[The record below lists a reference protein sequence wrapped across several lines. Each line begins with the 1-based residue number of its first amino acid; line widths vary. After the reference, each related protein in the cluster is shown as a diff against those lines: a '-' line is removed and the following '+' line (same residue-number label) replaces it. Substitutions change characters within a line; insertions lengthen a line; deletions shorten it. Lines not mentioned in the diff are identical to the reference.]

1 MAYKNSDGNSS
12 IANQWGQWRYFNSA
26 LDKLGTAKPATVTIN
41 ENNVTIP
48 EADNWMDSVT
58 AVFKGIQGGIEAKK
72 ELSYKLADDYLKNHS
87 LEEYRDQM
95 VKGLVPFQ
103 DDPLA
108 MSRLKESHGQMVF
121 QYITDD
127 FQRRVDS
134 NEFKGMSSEQVDAE
148 FFKYAR
154 QQSADIAKTFGYSE
168 NDVFFNRGLFT
179 NSPTERIKMM
189 ARQKEVEHNF
199 NVQDM
204 FVTESAKIHA
214 LIQNGADGIAIID
227 GLRSV
232 DQTVG
237 RFLDPEKRNKL
248 YTSVVQALE
257 NSPTGF
263 IALQQL
269 ADTKNLPLSN
279 GVTLR
284 EFLGEDGYKA
294 SLIKALNYAY
304 SQDAQSK
311 LDFQNGLDV
320 MANNGRVA
328 ELFALRNSKLEESG
342 GLLTDEV
349 KDIEKAYDSAV
360 RVQIANAKKNAI
372 ELKKQQNE
380 LLKTSASRAYVQA
393 VARGEPVVAKD
404 VVGIT
409 NKDIDTAYQYLVDT
423 GSITFKDQLAIAKN
437 PHLPFSDNPARKH
450 FANQA
455 TDAINWLNNSTKE
468 FMTSKG
474 FPKKIKDS
482 VNTLIEVYKSDP
494 SNFSNIIGSSSDKS
508 LEDARALANML
519 SSGRPIEDII
529 RGKAEI
535 QKLKDE
541 GNTKEIT
548 KIRDKAIKSI
558 QDPMLGDSKD
568 IDYNGKVFV
577 TTLTFAFRSMGET
590 DRNAVALATAEYN
603 KSFKNLMGTSVPS
616 SFFTGRSGL
625 TVPDKELLARI
636 KKKIPSKYLE
646 DSDKNVTLSFDT
658 SSNVLTVADRAGNSI
673 FSMNQTEASNLVDII
688 GDEIYKEV
696 ERQEIL
702 KEKYTGLAF
711 GDDKQYNDR

>member
-108 MSRLKESHGQMVF
+108 MARLKESHGQMVF

-189 ARQKEVEHNF
+189 TRQKEVEHNF

-227 GLRSV
+227 GLSSIE
-232 DQTVG
+232 QTVG

-269 ADTKNLPLSN
+269 ADTDNLPLSN

-284 EFLGEDGYKA
+284 QFLGEDGYKE
-294 SLIKALNYAY
+294 SLIKAYNYRYKRDTKAY
-304 SQDAQSK
+304 
-311 LDFQNGLDV
+311 LDYQNGLDNL
-320 MANNGRVA
+320 AENGDLSIL
-328 ELFALRNSKLEESG
+328 EALRNDELLANG
-342 GLLTDEV
+342 NILTDRV
-349 KDIEKAYDSAV
+349 KDIEKSIDRAKAVQRSNLRATAVKAQNEQKALIKQTVAKQFLKDASRGKELKSSNSSDISAGDLSVAFDSMIESGELTTKDALEIAKNSSVPFKDNPAKRYFKNKAEAASEKLTGITADYLNSGMKPEVIPKEPPEEITQMIELHRTDPQSFLYATGSTKGFTESIHGAV
-360 RVQIANAKKNAI
+360 LLMEGGRSWEDVVKRMAGFEKLKDDSKGRAKIEGLRIKVSTGVTEISKVMGTEVDQKGKDFIYNMACRFVGSGESPSRAI
-372 ELKKQQNE
+372 EL
-380 LLKTSASRAYVQA
+380 
-393 VARGEPVVAKD
+393 AKD
-404 VVGIT
+404 VYR
-409 NKDIDTAYQYLVDT
+409 NQYVTLLGT
-423 GSITFKDQLAIAKN
+423 SI
-437 PHLPFSDNPARKH
+437 PARV
-450 FANQA
+450 FTSRSYGNADPEMA
-455 TDAINWLNNSTKE
+455 KE
-468 FMTSKG
+468 LFKNEFTYGDDSKY
-474 FPKKIKDS
+474 S
-482 VNTLIEVYKSDP
+482 VDYNEEFGRLVVYEKGTYNYVKSYTV
-494 SNFSNIIGSSSDKS
+494 
-508 LEDARALANML
+508 
-519 SSGRPIEDII
+519 EDIQYTLD
-529 RGKAEI
+529 KAAERKAKELEKEMNETVNDRLA
-535 QKLKDE
+535 KLKS
-541 GNTKEIT
+541 G
-548 KIRDKAIKSI
+548 
-558 QDPMLGDSKD
+558 GD
-568 IDYNGKVFV
+568 
-577 TTLTFAFRSMGET
+577 
-590 DRNAVALATAEYN
+590 
-603 KSFKNLMGTSVPS
+603 
-616 SFFTGRSGL
+616 
-625 TVPDKELLARI
+625 
-636 KKKIPSKYLE
+636 
-646 DSDKNVTLSFDT
+646 
-658 SSNVLTVADRAGNSI
+658 
-673 FSMNQTEASNLVDII
+673 
-688 GDEIYKEV
+688 
-696 ERQEIL
+696 
-702 KEKYTGLAF
+702 
-711 GDDKQYNDR
+711 

>member
-12 IANQWGQWRYFNSA
+12 IANQWGQWKYFNSA

-58 AVFKGIQGGIEAKK
+58 AVFKGIQGGMEAKK

-108 MSRLKESHGQMVF
+108 MARLKESHGQMVF

-154 QQSADIAKTFGYSE
+154 QQSADIAETFGYSE

-179 NSPTERIKMM
+179 NSPTERVKMM

-269 ADTKNLPLSN
+269 ADTDNLPLSN
-279 GVTLR
+279 GLTLR
-284 EFLGEDGYKA
+284 QFLGEDGYKE
-294 SLIKALNYAY
+294 SLIKAYNYRYKRDTKAY
-304 SQDAQSK
+304 
-311 LDFQNGLDV
+311 LDYQNGLS
-320 MANNGRVA
+320 NLA
-328 ELFALRNSKLEESG
+328 ESGELSMLEALRNNELQANG
-342 GLLTDEV
+342 NTLTDRV
-349 KDIEKAYDSAV
+349 KDIEKYLDRARAV
-360 RVQIANAKKNAI
+360 QRSNLRATAVKAQNEQKTLLKQTIAKQYLTDASRGK
-372 ELKKQQNE
+372 ELKSSNSSDISAGDLNVAFDSMIESGE
-380 LLKTSASRAYVQA
+380 LTT
-393 VARGEPVVAKD
+393 KD
-404 VVGIT
+404 ALEISKNSSVP
-409 NKDIDTAYQYLVDT
+409 
-423 GSITFKDQLAIAKN
+423 FK
-437 PHLPFSDNPARKH
+437 DNPARRYFKNKAEAASEKLTGITTDYLNSGMKPEVIPKEPPEEITQMIELYRTDPQS
-450 FANQA
+450 FLYA
-455 TDAINWLNNSTKE
+455 TGSTKGFTDSIHGAVLLME
-468 FMTSKG
+468 GGRSWEDVVKRTAGFEKLKDDSKG
-474 FPKKIKDS
+474 RAKIEGLRIKVSTGVTEISKVIGTEVDQKGKDFIYNMACRFVGSGESPNRAIELAKDVYRNQYVTLLGTSIPSRVFTSRSYGNADPEMAKELFKNEFSYGDDSKYS
-482 VNTLIEVYKSDP
+482 VDYNEEFGRLVVYEKGTYNYVKSYT
-494 SNFSNIIGSSSDKS
+494 
-508 LEDARALANML
+508 
-519 SSGRPIEDII
+519 IEDI
-529 RGKAEI
+529 
-535 QKLKDE
+535 QYTL
-541 GNTKEIT
+541 
-548 KIRDKAIKSI
+548 DKA
-558 QDPMLGDSKD
+558 
-568 IDYNGKVFV
+568 
-577 TTLTFAFRSMGET
+577 
-590 DRNAVALATAEYN
+590 AER
-603 KSFKNLMGTSVPS
+603 KA
-616 SFFTGRSGL
+616 
-625 TVPDKELLARI
+625 KELEKEMNETVVDRLA
-636 KKKIPSKYLE
+636 
-646 DSDKNVTLSFDT
+646 
-658 SSNVLTVADRAGNSI
+658 
-673 FSMNQTEASNLVDII
+673 
-688 GDEIYKEV
+688 
-696 ERQEIL
+696 
-702 KEKYTGLAF
+702 
-711 GDDKQYNDR
+711 KQKSGTD

>member
-58 AVFKGIQGGIEAKK
+58 AVIKGIRGGMEAKK

-108 MSRLKESHGQMVF
+108 MARLKESHGQMVF

-154 QQSADIAKTFGYSE
+154 QQSADIAETFGYSE

-179 NSPTERIKMM
+179 NSPTERVKMM

-232 DQTVG
+232 EQTVG

-248 YTSVVQALE
+248 YTSIVQSLE
-257 NSPTGF
+257 NSPNGI

-279 GVTLR
+279 GLTLR

-294 SLIKALNYAY
+294 SFIKAFNHAY

-311 LDFQNGLDV
+311 FNYQQGLSNLAEAGNLSILEGLLGEEYQNTNNTDTDKTKDIKRYIERAKTVQRINLNKTYAETKKQFEDQQKLNLATRYLSDASVPFADMKSVSSMDLSKGDLKKAFDIMIDNGYPLDNVLNIASNPSIPRSD
-320 MANNGRVA
+320 NVA
-328 ELFALRNSKLEESG
+328 RTFLSDRASAGISYLKGEVNEYLRNG
-342 GLLTDEV
+342 NV
-349 KDIEKAYDSAV
+349 
-360 RVQIANAKKNAI
+360 
-372 ELKKQQNE
+372 
-380 LLKTSASRAYVQA
+380 
-393 VARGEPVVAKD
+393 P
-404 VVGIT
+404 
-409 NKDIDTAYQYLVDT
+409 
-423 GSITFKDQLAIAKN
+423 
-437 PHLPFSDNPARKH
+437 
-450 FANQA
+450 
-455 TDAINWLNNSTKE
+455 KE
-468 FMTSKG
+468 
-474 FPKKIKDS
+474 
-482 VNTLIEVYKSDP
+482 
-494 SNFSNIIGSSSDKS
+494 
-508 LEDARALANML
+508 
-519 SSGRPIEDII
+519 
-529 RGKAEI
+529 
-535 QKLKDE
+535 
-541 GNTKEIT
+541 
-548 KIRDKAIKSI
+548 
-558 QDPMLGDSKD
+558 
-568 IDYNGKVFV
+568 
-577 TTLTFAFRSMGET
+577 
-590 DRNAVALATAEYN
+590 
-603 KSFKNLMGTSVPS
+603 
-616 SFFTGRSGL
+616 
-625 TVPDKELLARI
+625 
-636 KKKIPSKYLE
+636 PSKYLTQTLEAYKANPEKFAFACGTNSEEVREVIALNTMLDAGVPYQDVIKSMAGRKKESENPNYNITLRAIKNSVLNSVSGVELTGSEEYNLDSTGKTFITAMAFKFLGTGKCDSTADAINKAKEAYSKHYYSVRGMSIPKGFFAGTYGEAGFTQAKKVLKSKMEKFKGSNARYVEGADLNTSYIVFE
-646 DSDKNVTLSFDT
+646 DDAGRYVGHLSPLDI
-658 SSNVLTVADRAGNSI
+658 NKDVGEIINKERE
-673 FSMNQTEASNLVDII
+673 EAEELLRKPSPLSLNIHEEE
-688 GDEIYKEV
+688 GY
-696 ERQEIL
+696 
-702 KEKYTGLAF
+702 
-711 GDDKQYNDR
+711 